1 METRG
6 FKYKLNAIL
15 KDMKIKVAKFKKHR
29 LVIIIVAGLVVATAS
44 GLGVYYY
51 SATAKIQQDAA
62 AHQELLRQYD
72 KKIATLKKQRA
83 ERIAAEKK
91 AAEEKARQ
99 EAEVVRKAEAAKN
112 LADQQAGQ
120 VVTPKGC
127 VASDAHSNPAAITVV
142 INKKRCFSPIDFT
155 PPDLTTVSGATISAK
170 AAPSFSAMLQ
180 AAAAAGAPLSVT
192 SSFRSYSNQ
201 VSTYNYW
208 VKINGSAASADTVS
222 ARPGYSEHQTGL
234 AIDFSAGGCS
244 LECFAGTAQ
253 YTWMK
258 ANAAEYGFIERYMP
272 GMTSITGYSPEA
284 WHYRYVGATV
294 AKDMKAKG
302 VKTLEQYWS
311 VAGGDY

>member
-1 METRG
+1 
-6 FKYKLNAIL
+6 
-15 KDMKIKVAKFKKHR
+15 
-29 LVIIIVAGLVVATAS
+29 
-44 GLGVYYY
+44 
-51 SATAKIQQDAA
+51 
-62 AHQELLRQYD
+62 
-72 KKIATLKKQRA
+72 
-83 ERIAAEKK
+83 
-91 AAEEKARQ
+91 
-99 EAEVVRKAEAAKN
+99 
-112 LADQQAGQ
+112 
-120 VVTPKGC
+120 
-127 VASDAHSNPAAITVV
+127 
-142 INKKRCFSPIDFT
+142 
-155 PPDLTTVSGATISAK
+155 
-170 AAPSFSAMLQ
+170 MLQ